1 MNKIKL
7 NLILF
12 LLAGVMIQLF
22 IIPLFS
28 IGVVVPDI
36 ITLIVIFVSF
46 YLGRMNGTVFGFFA
60 GLIFDL
66 VSGGM
71 LGSNMFAKTLTGFLA
86 GYFQNSYFSESE
98 FHFIKYL
105 LIILFCS
112 SIDSFFYS
120 LFGFAEI
127 KLNLINLFLTISI
140 FPGLYTTILSI
151 PFYFL
156 RPKGIF
162 NE

>member
-1 MNKIKL
+1 MNKMKL
-7 NLILF
+7 RF
-12 LLAGVMIQLF
+12 LVFIFLAIIIQLF
-22 IIPLFS
+22 VLPFFVIDK
-28 IGVVVPDI
+28 VQPDI
-36 ITLIVIFVSF
+36 ITITVIYSAF
-46 YLGRMNGTVFGFFA
+46 YLGRLNGSIFGFIS
-60 GLIFDL
+60 GLLFDV

-71 LGSNMFAKTLTGFLA
+71 IGSSMFAKTLVGFIA
-86 GYFQNSYFSESE
+86 GFFQSSFFNESE

-112 SIDSFFYS
+112 SVDAFFFS
-120 LFGFAEI
+120 LFGIADI
-127 KLNLINLFLTISI
+127 KLTLINLFFTASI

-156 RPKGIF
+156 RPKGLL